1 MLHLPSGFQAHW
13 SQARLKSER
22 YICVPR
28 FKDLYA
34 ERFINLEDLLIETAK
49 RLPPHPL
56 GFRHLPLEAESVEPS
71 WNPAGVQLKSS
82 RRRSMTTSEDCWRK
96 KGLLEGLLRGT
107 TWPKTCENIA
117 KIVPRPSKIEPWGLQ
132 NRAWSP
138 PRRHFYKTL
147 NLRRFKW
154 ADATIF

>member
-1 MLHLPSGFQAHW
+1 MKLRPLRGYRRILHPF
-13 SQARLKSER
+13 
-22 YICVPR
+22 
-28 FKDLYA
+28 
-34 ERFINLEDLLIETAK
+34 
-49 RLPPHPL
+49 

-117 KIVPRPSKIEPWGLQ
+117 KIAPRPSKIEPWGLQ

-154 ADATIF
+154 ADATIFGGQTSQLGSILEAQEGPKSKPKREKIDVGKRHSFDIDF